1 MPRLLTGKH
10 NPMYVGLEYAG
21 LALVADRYFGNYKAL
36 GFAVCALV
44 YEEAIVKINKTATPT
59 ILGLTKTAAS
69 TVTVEG
75 DAMTASSGGG
85 VRVKLTPN
93 GQATPWLREGLA

>member
-10 NPMYVGLEYAG
+10 NPMYVGIEYAA
-21 LALVADRYFGNYKAL
+21 LALVADRYFGNYKLL
-36 GFAVCALV
+36 GFAACAFV

-59 ILGLTKTAAS
+59 ILGLTKKAAS

-75 DAMTASSGGG
+75 DAMTAGSLWRDFTSM
-85 VRVKLTPN
+85 KT
-93 GQATPWLREGLA
+93 EM

>member
-1 MPRLLTGKH
+1 
-10 NPMYVGLEYAG
+10 V
-21 LALVADRYFGNYKAL
+21 L

-75 DAMTASSGGG
+75 DAMAASKGPLPHTYGRG
-85 VRVKLTPN
+85 FTEMKT
-93 GQATPWLREGLA
+93 EM

>member
-10 NPMYVGLEYAG
+10 NPMYVGLECAG
-21 LALVADRYFGNYKAL
+21 LAMVADRYFGNYKVL

-59 ILGLTKTAAS
+59 ILGLTKKAAS

-75 DAMTASSGGG
+75 DAMNGLWNT
-85 VRVKLTPN
+85 VRTSFLE
-93 GQATPWLREGLA
+93 RGL